1 MRSLTVVS
9 RANAIACTS
18 ASRLSEI
25 RAETVSDRMSCR
37 FGFIVCSRQAWAW
50 TRAPEGIRVWNKK
63 AARGESGKPAVSRHS
78 EDERAP
84 TLDPDHAPRMSRW
97 LMARVGIEKKPRREP
112 HDARTGGAVLQ
123 GVDAP
128 GLTPAEHAK
137 WDGRIDMSGGPS
149 RAGDR
154 ITRLAHGRSRRR
166 RRLAAAAGVTR
177 ATAGWALGG
186 VGGVGAED
194 VGA

>member
-1 MRSLTVVS
+1 M
-9 RANAIACTS
+9 
-18 ASRLSEI
+18 
-25 RAETVSDRMSCR
+25 
-37 FGFIVCSRQAWAW
+37 
-50 TRAPEGIRVWNKK
+50 
-63 AARGESGKPAVSRHS
+63 SRHS

-84 TLDPDHAPRMSRW
+84 TLDPSPSPAQFALWMGVASAW
-97 LMARVGIEKKPRREP
+97 KKKPRSAVTASVP
-112 HDARTGGAVLQ
+112 SSASGAVLQ

-177 ATAGWALGG
+177 ATAGWALGLVG
-186 VGGVGAED
+186 VEVGR
-194 VGA
+194 G